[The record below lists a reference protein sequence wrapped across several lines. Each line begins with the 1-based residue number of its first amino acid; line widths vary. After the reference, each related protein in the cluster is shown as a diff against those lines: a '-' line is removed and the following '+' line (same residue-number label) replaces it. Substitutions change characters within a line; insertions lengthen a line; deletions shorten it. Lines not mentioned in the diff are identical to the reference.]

1 MRSSEKTITRSSL
14 LRSGVQATAWTL
26 AASATGAAGVPPAPR
41 PDAGK
46 PPVPPGRWFKIGAC
60 EWNLGKADPSSFD
73 VAQKIGLDGV
83 QINMGTV
90 GNDMHLRKP
99 EVQKAYLEA
108 AKRTGLGIG
117 SLALAETNSI
127 PLKSDPRAAGWLADS
142 IDVCKAMKIPIVMPA
157 CFGNGE
163 LDMAKTTEID
173 HLVKVL
179 KDVAP
184 KAEKAGIV
192 IGLESYLSAEDN
204 LKILDRVGSPALQVY
219 YDVGNSTDKG
229 RDVLK
234 EIPLLGKLICE
245 FHFKDG
251 DFMLG
256 QGRID
261 FKRVRKAIDK
271 IDYSGWIQIEA
282 AAPHGVVDDYR
293 AHYKFLRSL
302 FPERG

>member
-1 MRSSEKTITRSSL
+1 MKISNGRLTRREL
-14 LRSGVQATAWTL
+14 LSRGAQVGALALVAAQVEPLLAATA
-26 AASATGAAGVPPAPR
+26 
-41 PDAGK
+41 K
-46 PPVPPGRWFKIGAC
+46 RWFKIGAC
-60 EWNLGKADPSSFD
+60 EWNLGRSDPSSLTI
-73 VAQKIGLDGV
+73 AKEIGLDGV

-90 GNDMHLRKP
+90 GNNMHLRKP
-99 EVQKAYLEA
+99 EVQRAYLEA

-163 LDMAKTTEID
+163 LDMGKTGEID

-184 KAEKAGIV
+184 KAEKQGIV

-234 EIPLLGKLICE
+234 EIPLLGKRICE
-245 FHFKDG
+245 FHFKDAG
-251 DFMLG
+251 FLLG
-256 QGRID
+256 RGRID
-261 FKRVRKAIDK
+261 FKKVRKALDQIG
-271 IDYSGWIQIEA
+271 YSGWIQIEA
-282 AAPHGVVDDYR
+282 AAPHGLVEDYR
-293 AHYKFLRSL
+293 AQYKFLRSI